1 MGYQDTAIQQMIAN
15 NNAMQPIQME
25 QMRWGL
31 DTSKKAYGQ
40 AQEDRGFMLGRRGML
55 ETAQN
60 KMSEDATAF
69 NTEGRRE
76 QLAAEASADVAQSF
90 SQAAGQQQRG
100 LAARGVNPNSGRALA
115 MSNQTSIQQAMA
127 QAGASNKVRQA
138 ARAEGYAL
146 TDRASNAL
154 SGYPAMGMAATGAGA
169 GFGASGLGMANS
181 WLAGMNSG
189 QSAVGGMAGSM
200 GSNASGMYGA
210 MGSYKNNAD
219 QIAASNDPMK
229 TILGAAAGVGTAYG
243 MDFINRPKDRTG

>member
-1 MGYQDTAIQQMIAN
+1 
-15 NNAMQPIQME
+15 
-25 QMRWGL
+25 
-31 DTSKKAYGQ
+31 
-40 AQEDRGFMLGRRGML
+40 
-55 ETAQN
+55 
-60 KMSEDATAF
+60 
-69 NTEGRRE
+69 
-76 QLAAEASADVAQSF
+76 VAQSF

-181 WLAGMNSG
+181 GLAGMNSG

-219 QIAASNDPMK
+219 QIAASNDPMNA
-229 TILGAAAGVGTAYG
+229 ILGAATGAGMAYLTGGFSAMGAAATKKVG
-243 MDFINRPKDRTG
+243 